1 MNQIVLLA
9 NDSAPIDKR
18 ALLNGLGQ
26 PADLVQAPGFCL
38 TKPLKQDAERVLC
51 SLVESANA
59 FVFRVGQVTESLI
72 NAARHL
78 RIVAVHGIGTD
89 SVDIAAASK
98 NGVYVTVTPGTNSQA
113 VAEFVIGY
121 LLLACRQIHESI
133 GLLKKGQWDS
143 ARIEGTELHDKS
155 VGIVGYGSVGSQVA
169 HLAGCFGMKVMISA
183 HTSVS
188 QCSYPVLPLTQLVS
202 MVDFLVIAVP
212 RRRTTEHLVSEMI
225 LRKMKSSAFLI
236 NVARGGVVD
245 EEALMTALD
254 DGLIA
259 GAYVD
264 VFSQEPV
271 HSDSR
276 LIKHPFMYPTPHI
289 AGSTKE
295 SLERTAYL
303 AGQSIRQAWDGQR
316 PVHSINTL
324 LRS

>member
-1 MNQIVLLA
+1 
-9 NDSAPIDKR
+9 
-18 ALLNGLGQ
+18 
-26 PADLVQAPGFCL
+26 
-38 TKPLKQDAERVLC
+38 
-51 SLVESANA
+51 
-59 FVFRVGQVTESLI
+59 
-72 NAARHL
+72 
-78 RIVAVHGIGTD
+78 
-89 SVDIAAASK
+89 
-98 NGVYVTVTPGTNSQA
+98 
-113 VAEFVIGY
+113 
-121 LLLACRQIHESI
+121 
-133 GLLKKGQWDS
+133 
-143 ARIEGTELHDKS
+143 
-155 VGIVGYGSVGSQVA
+155 
-169 HLAGCFGMKVMISA
+169 
-183 HTSVS
+183 
-188 QCSYPVLPLTQLVS
+188 
-202 MVDFLVIAVP
+202 
-212 RRRTTEHLVSEMI
+212 MI